1 MVAGGMGTVGKEA
14 QREDLRER
22 IVEAARD
29 IVSEQGLDA
38 LSMRALAVRIG
49 HSPGT
54 IYLHFQDKD
63 ELLRSV
69 MSEGFKRLGASME
82 REIEKVGL
90 SATPMQRYAA
100 TGRAYARFALENTGY
115 FRAMFEMPGVAQLE
129 ACPAPPERATGSA
142 DAPGGPSYEFAVDLL
157 RRASEGGE
165 VTITD
170 PTRAAVVGWSLIHG
184 LTSLYVSGHLG
195 DEVGTH
201 EEFMGLVE
209 EAIEALGTGWRPRG
223 PVKGG
228 GGHE

>member
-1 MVAGGMGTVGKEA
+1 MSTVEKDA

-69 MSEGFKRLGASME
+69 MSEGFKRLGESMQ
-82 REIEKVGL
+82 REIEKVGEEAAPL
-90 SATPMQRYAA
+90 ERYAA

-129 ACPAPPERATGSA
+129 ACPEVPESEPDGAEAR
-142 DAPGGPSYEFAVDLL
+142 SYEFAVELL
-157 RRASEGGE
+157 RQASERGE
-165 VTITD
+165 ADVGD
-170 PTRAAVVGWSLIHG
+170 PQRAAVVGWGLVHG
-184 LTSLYVSGHLG
+184 LTSLYVSGHMA
-195 DEVGTH
+195 DRVSTH
-201 EEFMGLVE
+201 EEFMDLVE
-209 EAIEALGTGWRPRG
+209 SAIQALGAGWRPR
-223 PVKGG
+223 
-228 GGHE
+228 

>member
-1 MVAGGMGTVGKEA
+1 MSTVERET

-38 LSMRALAVRIG
+38 LSMRALAVRIE

-69 MSEGFKRLGASME
+69 MTEGFKRLARSME
-82 REIEKVGL
+82 REIEKVGG
-90 SATPMQRYAA
+90 SATPLEKYAA

-115 FRAMFEMPGVAQLE
+115 FRAMFKMPRVAQLE
-129 ACPAPPERATGSA
+129 GCPESSPEDGPTAAHARSKESAVALIRAAVEAGEMEVA
-142 DAPGGPSYEFAVDLL
+142 DAE
-157 RRASEGGE
+157 
-165 VTITD
+165 
-170 PTRAAVVGWSLIHG
+170 RAAVVGWSLIHG

-195 DEVGTH
+195 EQARSHD
-201 EEFMGLVE
+201 EFMDLVE
-209 EAIEALGTGWRPRG
+209 SAIQTLATGWRPR
-223 PVKGG
+223 
-228 GGHE
+228 